1 MTSPIERCLD
11 AWHGYLRS
19 KDPDA
24 LDALLHDDVVFWS
37 PIVFKPQ
44 RGRDL
49 TKLYLT
55 AAAGTLVGEAPAD
68 GAGAG
73 AGEGSGGS
81 DGGFRYVRKI
91 HQGNDALLEFE
102 TTMAGKYINGVDL
115 ITCDDDGLIVG
126 FKVLIR
132 PLQAV
137 NIVHE
142 QMRAMIES
150 MSPSP

>member
-1 MTSPIERCLD
+1 MTTPIERCLD

-24 LDALLHDDVVFWS
+24 LDALLHDNVVFWS

-68 GAGAG
+68 SP
-73 AGEGSGGS
+73 GEGSDPG
-81 DGGFRYVRKI
+81 GGFRYVRKI

-102 TTMAGKYINGVDL
+102 TTMAGKYVNGVDL
-115 ITCDDDGLIVG
+115 ITCDDDGLIVD

-137 NIVHE
+137 NIVHD